1 MGEMLQVH
9 GLGTEHSEKIRSHCL
24 RCDIIFLKMSLYACK
39 MCEPERSLNVADI
52 SGKYTNTL
60 IFWITIYNLSTN
72 TRFL

>member
-1 MGEMLQVH
+1 
-9 GLGTEHSEKIRSHCL
+9 
-24 RCDIIFLKMSLYACK
+24 